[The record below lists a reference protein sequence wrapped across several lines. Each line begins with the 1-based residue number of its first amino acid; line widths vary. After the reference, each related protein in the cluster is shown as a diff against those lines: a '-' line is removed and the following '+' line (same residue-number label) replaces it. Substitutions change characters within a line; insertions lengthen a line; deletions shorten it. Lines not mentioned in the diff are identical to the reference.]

1 MKKLALTFSILSIF
15 TISLQAQSK
24 FPSRQDSLFAEAAKT
39 EIWNPIPKTV
49 NPGFQF
55 ADAPSDAIILFNGK
69 NLNAFQKRKG
79 GLPGWK
85 IEADGAMTVVKGSGD
100 LETKEAF
107 GDCQFHLEFREPS
120 IIAGSNQTRGNSGI
134 WFMSNYEMQIL
145 DNYNNP
151 TYVNGMVGSLYK
163 QHIPLVAAGRKP
175 GEWQTYDILFTA
187 PQFNDNGS
195 LASPARITAF
205 LNGILVQN
213 NVIVYGPVEWIG
225 LPKYVKH
232 ANKLPIYLQDHGFDG
247 GEPVSFRNIWIR
259 PL

>member
-1 MKKLALTFSILSIF
+1 MKKTILSLAMILIVAG
-15 TISLQAQSK
+15 TVHAQSK
-24 FPSRQDSLFAEAAKT
+24 FKTRQDSLEFEAAKT
-39 EIWNPIPKTV
+39 EVWSPVPKTV
-49 NPGFQF
+49 QPGNSF
-55 ADAPSDAIILFNGK
+55 ADAPSDAIVLYNGK
-69 NLNAFQKRKG
+69 NLDAFQKRKG
-79 GLPGWK
+79 GVPGWK
-85 IEADGAMTVVKGSGD
+85 IEEDGALTVVKGSGD

-120 IIAGSNQTRGNSGI
+120 VISGSNQTRGNSGI

-163 QHIPLVAAGRKP
+163 QHVPLVAAGRKP

-187 PQFNDNGS
+187 PQFKDNGE
-195 LASPARITAF
+195 LATPARITAF
-205 LNGILVQN
+205 LNGVLVQN

-232 ANKLPIYLQDHGFDG
+232 SSKMPIYIQDHGFDG
-247 GEPVSFRNIWIR
+247 GQPVSFRNIWIR

>member
-1 MKKLALTFSILSIF
+1 MKKITTSLVMLMFLSG
-15 TISLQAQSK
+15 TINAQSK
-24 FPSRQDSLFAEAAKT
+24 FKSRQDSLEYEAAKT
-39 EIWNPIPKTV
+39 EVWSPVPKSV
-49 NPGFQF
+49 QPGANF
-55 ADAPSDAIILFNGK
+55 ADAPSDAIILYNGK
-69 NLNAFQKRKG
+69 NLDAFQKRKG
-79 GLPGWK
+79 GMPGWK
-85 IEADGAMTVVKGSGD
+85 IDADGALTVVKGSGD

-120 IIAGSNQTRGNSGI
+120 VIAGSNQTRGNSGI

-187 PQFNDNGS
+187 PQFKDNGE
-195 LASPARITAF
+195 LATPARITAF
-205 LNGILVQN
+205 LNGVLVQN

-232 ANKLPIYLQDHGFDG
+232 ADKMPIYLQDHGFDG
-247 GEPVSFRNIWIR
+247 GQPVSFRNIWIR

>member
-1 MKKLALTFSILSIF
+1 MKKTILSLAMIL
-15 TISLQAQSK
+15 TVAGILNAQSK
-24 FPSRQDSLFAEAAKT
+24 FKTRQDSLEFEAAKT
-39 EIWNPIPKTV
+39 EVWSPVPKTV
-49 NPGFQF
+49 QPGNSF
-55 ADAPSDAIILFNGK
+55 ADAPSDAIVLYNGK
-69 NLNAFQKRKG
+69 NLDAFQKRKG
-79 GLPGWK
+79 GVPGWK
-85 IEADGAMTVVKGSGD
+85 IEEDGALTVVKGSGD

-120 IIAGSNQTRGNSGI
+120 VIAGSNQTRGNSGI

-163 QHIPLVAAGRKP
+163 QHVPLVAAGRKP

-187 PQFNDNGS
+187 PQFKDNGE
-195 LASPARITAF
+195 LATPARITAF
-205 LNGILVQN
+205 LNGVLVQN

-232 ANKLPIYLQDHGFDG
+232 ASKMPIYLQDHGFDG
-247 GEPVSFRNIWIR
+247 GQPVSFRNIWIR

>member
-1 MKKLALTFSILSIF
+1 MKKTILSLAMIL
-15 TISLQAQSK
+15 TVTGTLNAQSK
-24 FPSRQDSLFAEAAKT
+24 FKTRQDSLEFEAAKT
-39 EIWNPIPKTV
+39 EVWSPVPKTV
-49 NPGFQF
+49 QPGNSF
-55 ADAPSDAIILFNGK
+55 ADAPSDAIVLYNGK
-69 NLNAFQKRKG
+69 NLDAFQKRKG
-79 GLPGWK
+79 GVPGWK
-85 IEADGAMTVVKGSGD
+85 IEEDGALTVVKGSGD

-163 QHIPLVAAGRKP
+163 QHVPLVAAGRKP

-187 PQFNDNGS
+187 PQFKDNGE
-195 LASPARITAF
+195 LATPARITAF
-205 LNGILVQN
+205 LNGVLVQN

-232 ANKLPIYLQDHGFDG
+232 ASKMPIYLQDHGFDG
-247 GEPVSFRNIWIR
+247 GQPVSFRNIWIR